1 MSAASGTFT
10 SRDLESAASETFS
23 IEETETREIESFA
36 VSLIASTRLQ
46 ARSACNSKLRR
57 SFERAGALW

>member
-1 MSAASGTFT
+1 MSTASGTVT

-36 VSLIASTRLQ
+36 IALI
-46 ARSACNSKLRR
+46 
-57 SFERAGALW
+57 

>member
-23 IEETETREIESFA
+23 IEETDTKEKTSHLLFH
-36 VSLIASTRLQ
+36 
-46 ARSACNSKLRR
+46 
-57 SFERAGALW
+57 